1 VEDALEM
8 NDRIRRWDERFAH
21 GEELHGYA
29 PSPPLPAA
37 VEGLAPGLALD
48 LACGAGRHSVF
59 LAERGWRVHAIDGS
73 REGLKRLSRLARERG
88 VESMIE
94 PHLADL
100 EAPDFALAEKPGL
113 EAGGGWRE
121 AGGFDLICDFY
132 FLHRPLFEQ
141 IHRALRPGGR
151 FVAAIHVRT
160 SPDETGHFLLEPG
173 ELRGLAVSWGC
184 EILHAREGAAAESDH
199 QHGTAE
205 LIARR
210 PA

>member
-1 VEDALEM
+1 MAPKASM
-8 NDRIRRWDERFAH
+8 TNDRIRRWDERFAR

-37 VEGLAPGLALD
+37 VEGAPPGLALD
-48 LACGAGRHSVF
+48 LACGAGRHALF
-59 LAERGWRVHAIDGS
+59 LAEKGWRVQALDGS
-73 REGLKRLSRLARERG
+73 REGLARLSREARARG
-88 VESMIE
+88 VEQRIE
-94 PHLADL
+94 ARAADL
-100 EAPDFALAEKPGL
+100 EAPEFALEPSS
-113 EAGGGWRE
+113 
-121 AGGFDLICDFY
+121 FDLICDFY

-160 SPDETGHFLLEPG
+160 APDEAGRFLLQPG
-173 ELRGLAVSWGC
+173 ELRGLAESWGW

-199 QHGTAE
+199 RHGTAE

-210 PA
+210 PS

>member
-8 NDRIRRWDERFAH
+8 NDRIRRWDERFAR

-37 VEGLAPGLALD
+37 IEGLAPGLALD

-59 LAERGWRVHAIDGS
+59 LAERGWRVRAVDGS
-73 REGLKRLSRLARERG
+73 REGLARLSREARARG
-88 VESMIE
+88 VESLIE
-94 PHLADL
+94 PHVADL
-100 EAPDFALAEKPGL
+100 EAPDFALAEGRGL
-113 EAGGGWRE
+113 EAD
-121 AGGFDLICDFY
+121 AFDLICDFY

-173 ELRGLAVSWGC
+173 ELRALVLSWGW

-199 QHGTAE
+199 RHGTAE
-205 LIARR
+205 LVARR